1 MNKRLSKK
9 GLLVVYS
16 GFSGVG
22 KGTIMKEMLKRE
34 ETFRLSVSATTRAPR
49 PGEVDG
55 REYYFITKEK
65 FLKMIDNDE
74 FLEYAQYADNYYGT
88 PKKAVED
95 MLNEGYNVF
104 LEIEVQGGLQIMEK
118 CPDCLSIFIVPP
130 SLEVLEQRLR
140 GRGTETEEVI
150 EKRMKAALVE
160 QEYTSRYDFVVE
172 NDIVEKTVD
181 DIINIVK
188 KEKEKEKRNN

>member
-1 MNKRLSKK
+1 MSKK

-22 KGTIMKEMLKRE
+22 KGTIMKEMLKME
-34 ETFRLSVSATTRAPR
+34 ESFRLSVSATTRAPR

-65 FLKMIDNDE
+65 FLSMIDNDE

-88 PKKAVED
+88 PQKAVED

-104 LEIEVQGGLQIMEK
+104 LEIEVQGGVQIMEK

-150 EKRMKAALVE
+150 EKRMKTALVE
-160 QEYTSRYDFVVE
+160 QGYTSQYDFVVE

-188 KEKEKEKRNN
+188 TEKEKRNN

>member
-1 MNKRLSKK
+1 MSKK

-34 ETFRLSVSATTRAPR
+34 ETFRLSVSATTREPR

-55 REYYFITKEK
+55 REYYFLTKEK
-65 FLKMIDNDE
+65 FLEMIEKDE

-188 KEKEKEKRNN
+188 KEKEKRNN

>member
-1 MNKRLSKK
+1 MSKK

-34 ETFRLSVSATTRAPR
+34 ESFRLSVSATTRAPR

-88 PKKAVED
+88 PQKAVED

-104 LEIEVQGGLQIMEK
+104 LEIEVQGGVQIMEK

-140 GRGTETEEVI
+140 GRGTETEEII
-150 EKRMKAALVE
+150 EKRMKTALVE
-160 QEYTSRYDFVVE
+160 QGYTSQYDFVVE

-188 KEKEKEKRNN
+188 TEKEKRNN

>member
-1 MNKRLSKK
+1 M
-9 GLLVVYS
+9 
-16 GFSGVG
+16 
-22 KGTIMKEMLKRE
+22 
-34 ETFRLSVSATTRAPR
+34 SATTREPR

-55 REYYFITKEK
+55 REYYFLTKEK
-65 FLKMIDNDE
+65 FVKMIEKDE

-188 KEKEKEKRNN
+188 KEKEKRNN

>member
-1 MNKRLSKK
+1 MSNR

-22 KGTIMKEMLKRE
+22 KGTVMKEMLKRE
-34 ETFRLSVSATTRAPR
+34 ETFRLSVSATTREPR

-55 REYYFITKEK
+55 REYYFLTKEK
-65 FLKMIDNDE
+65 FVKMIEKDE

-118 CPDCLSIFIVPP
+118 CPDCLSICIVPP

-188 KEKEKEKRNN
+188 KEKEKRNN

>member
-1 MNKRLSKK
+1 MSNR
-9 GLLVVYS
+9 GLLVVYY

-22 KGTIMKEMLKRE
+22 KGTVMKEMLKRE
-34 ETFRLSVSATTRAPR
+34 ETFRLSVSATTREPR

-55 REYYFITKEK
+55 REYYFLTKEK
-65 FLKMIDNDE
+65 FLEMIEKDE

-188 KEKEKEKRNN
+188 KEKEKRNN

>member
-1 MNKRLSKK
+1 MSKK

-22 KGTIMKEMLKRE
+22 KGTVMKEMLKRE
-34 ETFRLSVSATTRAPR
+34 ETFRLSVSATTREPR

-55 REYYFITKEK
+55 REYYFLTKEK
-65 FLKMIDNDE
+65 FLEMIEKDE

-150 EKRMKAALVE
+150 EKRMKAALDE
-160 QEYTSRYDFVVE
+160 QKYTSRYDFVVK
-172 NDIVEKTVD
+172 NDIVEDAVND
-181 DIINIVK
+181 VINIVK
-188 KEKEKEKRNN
+188 TEKEKRNN

>member
-1 MNKRLSKK
+1 MSNR

-22 KGTIMKEMLKRE
+22 KGTVMKEMLKRE
-34 ETFRLSVSATTRAPR
+34 ETFRLSVSATTREPR

-55 REYYFITKEK
+55 REYYFLTKEK
-65 FLKMIDNDE
+65 FLEMIEKDE

-188 KEKEKEKRNN
+188 KEKEKRNN

>member
-1 MNKRLSKK
+1 MSNR

-34 ETFRLSVSATTRAPR
+34 ESFKLSVSATTREPR

-55 REYYFITKEK
+55 REYHFLTREK
-65 FLKMIDNDE
+65 FLEMIEKGE

-88 PKKAVED
+88 PKKSVED

-104 LEIEVQGGLQIMEK
+104 LEIEVQGGVQIMEK

-150 EKRMKAALVE
+150 EKRMKAALDE
-160 QEYTSRYDFVVE
+160 QEYIPKYQFVVK
-172 NDIVEKTVD
+172 NDLVEDAVQNV
-181 DIINIVK
+181 INIVK
-188 KEKEKEKRNN
+188 TEKEKRNK

>member
-1 MNKRLSKK
+1 M
-9 GLLVVYS
+9 
-16 GFSGVG
+16 
-22 KGTIMKEMLKRE
+22 
-34 ETFRLSVSATTRAPR
+34 SATTREPR

-55 REYYFITKEK
+55 REYYFLTKEK
-65 FLKMIDNDE
+65 FLEMIEKDE

-150 EKRMKAALVE
+150 EKRMKTALVE
-160 QEYTSRYDFVVE
+160 QGYTSQYDFVVE

-188 KEKEKEKRNN
+188 KEKEKRNN

>member
-1 MNKRLSKK
+1 
-9 GLLVVYS
+9 
-16 GFSGVG
+16 
-22 KGTIMKEMLKRE
+22 
-34 ETFRLSVSATTRAPR
+34 
-49 PGEVDG
+49 
-55 REYYFITKEK
+55 
-65 FLKMIDNDE
+65 MIDNDE

-188 KEKEKEKRNN
+188 KEKEKRNN

>member
-1 MNKRLSKK
+1 MSKK

-34 ETFRLSVSATTRAPR
+34 ETFRLAVSATTRAPR
-49 PGEVDG
+49 PGEIDG

-150 EKRMKAALVE
+150 EKRMKAALDE
-160 QEYTSRYDFVVE
+160 QKYTSRYDFVVK
-172 NDIVEKTVD
+172 NDIVEDAVND
-181 DIINIVK
+181 VINIVK
-188 KEKEKEKRNN
+188 TEKEKRNN

>member
-1 MNKRLSKK
+1 MSNR

-34 ETFRLSVSATTRAPR
+34 ESFRLSVSATTRAPR

-88 PKKAVED
+88 PQKAVED

-104 LEIEVQGGLQIMEK
+104 LEIEVQGGVQIMEK

-150 EKRMKAALVE
+150 EKRMKTALVE
-160 QEYTSRYDFVVE
+160 QGYTSQYDFVVE

-188 KEKEKEKRNN
+188 TEKEKRNN

>member
-1 MNKRLSKK
+1 MSNR

-34 ETFRLSVSATTRAPR
+34 ETFRLSVSATTREPR

-55 REYYFITKEK
+55 REYYFLTKEK
-65 FLKMIDNDE
+65 FVKMIEKDE

-188 KEKEKEKRNN
+188 KEKEKRNN

>member
-1 MNKRLSKK
+1 MSNR

-34 ETFRLSVSATTRAPR
+34 ESFKLSVSATTREPR

-55 REYYFITKEK
+55 REYHFLTREK
-65 FLKMIDNDE
+65 FLEMIEKDE

-104 LEIEVQGGLQIMEK
+104 LEIEVQGGVQIMEK

-150 EKRMKAALVE
+150 EKRMKAALDE
-160 QEYTSRYDFVVE
+160 QEYIPKYQFVVK
-172 NDIVEKTVD
+172 NDLVEDAVQEV
-181 DIINIVK
+181 INIVK
-188 KEKEKEKRNN
+188 TEKEKRNK

>member
-1 MNKRLSKK
+1 M
-9 GLLVVYS
+9 LVVYS

-65 FLKMIDNDE
+65 FLGMIDNDE

-95 MLNEGYNVF
+95 MLDEGYNVF
-104 LEIEVQGGLQIMEK
+104 LEIEVQGGVQIMEK
-118 CPDCLSIFIVPP
+118 CPDCISIFIVPP
-130 SLEVLEQRLR
+130 SLEVLEERLR
-140 GRGTETEEVI
+140 GRGTETQEVI
-150 EKRMKAALVE
+150 EKRMKTALVE
-160 QEYTSRYDFVVE
+160 QGYIPKYEFVVK
-172 NDIVEKTVD
+172 NDLLEDAVNDV
-181 DIINIVK
+181 INIVK
-188 KEKEKEKRNN
+188 TEKEKRNK

>member
-1 MNKRLSKK
+1 MSKK

-140 GRGTETEEVI
+140 GRGTETEDVI
-150 EKRMKAALVE
+150 EKRMKAALDE
-160 QEYTSRYDFVVE
+160 QKYTSRYDFVVK
-172 NDIVEKTVD
+172 NDIVEDAVND
-181 DIINIVK
+181 VINIVK
-188 KEKEKEKRNN
+188 TEKEKRNN

>member
-1 MNKRLSKK
+1 MSKK

-34 ETFRLSVSATTRAPR
+34 ESFRLSVSATTRAPR

-55 REYYFITKEK
+55 REYYFVTKEK

-88 PKKAVED
+88 PQKAVED

-104 LEIEVQGGLQIMEK
+104 LEIEVQGGVQIMEK

-150 EKRMKAALVE
+150 EKRMKTALVE
-160 QEYTSRYDFVVE
+160 QGYTSQYDFVVE

-188 KEKEKEKRNN
+188 TEKEKRNN

>member
-1 MNKRLSKK
+1 MSKR

-65 FLKMIDNDE
+65 FLSMIDNDE

-95 MLNEGYNVF
+95 MLDEGYNVF
-104 LEIEVQGGLQIMEK
+104 LEIEVQGGVQIMEK
-118 CPDCLSIFIVPP
+118 CPDCISIFIVPP
-130 SLEVLEQRLR
+130 SLEVLEERLR
-140 GRGTETEEVI
+140 GRGTETQEVI
-150 EKRMKAALVE
+150 EKRMKTALVE
-160 QEYTSRYDFVVE
+160 QGYIPKYEFVVK
-172 NDIVEKTVD
+172 NDLLEDAVNDV
-181 DIINIVK
+181 INIVK
-188 KEKEKEKRNN
+188 TEKEKRNK

>member
-1 MNKRLSKK
+1 MNKRLSNR

-22 KGTIMKEMLKRE
+22 KGTVMKEMLKRE
-34 ETFRLSVSATTRAPR
+34 ETFRLSVSATTREPR

-55 REYYFITKEK
+55 REYYFLTKEK
-65 FLKMIDNDE
+65 FLKMIEKDE

-188 KEKEKEKRNN
+188 KEKEKRNN

>member
-1 MNKRLSKK
+1 MSNR

-22 KGTIMKEMLKRE
+22 KGTVMKEMLKRE
-34 ETFRLSVSATTRAPR
+34 ETFKLSVSATTREPR

-55 REYYFITKEK
+55 REYYFLTKEK
-65 FLKMIDNDE
+65 FLKMIEKDE

-188 KEKEKEKRNN
+188 KEKEKRNN

>member
-1 MNKRLSKK
+1 MSKK

-150 EKRMKAALVE
+150 EKRMKAALDE
-160 QEYTSRYDFVVE
+160 QKYTSRYDFVVK
-172 NDIVEKTVD
+172 NDIVEDAVND
-181 DIINIVK
+181 VINIVK
-188 KEKEKEKRNN
+188 TEKEKRNN

>member
-1 MNKRLSKK
+1 MSNR

-22 KGTIMKEMLKRE
+22 KGTVMKEMLKRE
-34 ETFRLSVSATTRAPR
+34 ETFRLSVSATTREPR

-55 REYYFITKEK
+55 REYYFLTKEK
-65 FLKMIDNDE
+65 FLEMIEKDE

-150 EKRMKAALVE
+150 DKRMKAALVE

-188 KEKEKEKRNN
+188 KEKEKRNN

>member
-1 MNKRLSKK
+1 MSNR

-22 KGTIMKEMLKRE
+22 KGTVMKEMLKRE
-34 ETFRLSVSATTRAPR
+34 ETFRLSVSATTREPR

-55 REYYFITKEK
+55 REYYFLTKEK
-65 FLKMIDNDE
+65 FLEMIEKDE

-150 EKRMKAALVE
+150 EKRMKTALVE
-160 QEYTSRYDFVVE
+160 QGYTSQYDFVVE

-188 KEKEKEKRNN
+188 TEKEKRNN

>member
-1 MNKRLSKK
+1 MSNR

-22 KGTIMKEMLKRE
+22 KGTIMKEMLSRE
-34 ETFRLSVSATTRAPR
+34 ESFKLSVSATTREPR

-55 REYYFITKEK
+55 REYHFLTKEK
-65 FLKMIDNDE
+65 FLEMIEKDE

-95 MLNEGYNVF
+95 MLDEGYNVF
-104 LEIEVQGGLQIMEK
+104 LEIEVQGGVQIMEK
-118 CPDCLSIFIVPP
+118 CPDCISIFIVPP

-150 EKRMKAALVE
+150 EKRMKTALVE
-160 QEYTSRYDFVVE
+160 QEYIPKYEFVVK
-172 NDIVEKTVD
+172 NDLLEDAVNDV
-181 DIINIVK
+181 INIVK
-188 KEKEKEKRNN
+188 TEKEKRNK

>member
-1 MNKRLSKK
+1 MSNR

-22 KGTIMKEMLKRE
+22 KGTVMKEMLKRE
-34 ETFRLSVSATTRAPR
+34 ETFRLSVSATTREPR

-55 REYYFITKEK
+55 REYYFLTKEK
-65 FLKMIDNDE
+65 FLKMIEKDE

-130 SLEVLEQRLR
+130 SIEVLEQRLR

-188 KEKEKEKRNN
+188 KEKEKRNN

>member
-1 MNKRLSKK
+1 MSKK

-34 ETFRLSVSATTRAPR
+34 ESFRLSVSATTRAPR

-65 FLKMIDNDE
+65 FLSMIDNDE

-88 PKKAVED
+88 PQKAVED

-104 LEIEVQGGLQIMEK
+104 LEIEVQGGVQIMEK

-140 GRGTETEEVI
+140 GRGTETEEGI
-150 EKRMKAALVE
+150 EKRMKTALVE
-160 QEYTSRYDFVVE
+160 QGYTSQYDFVVE

-188 KEKEKEKRNN
+188 TEKEKRNN

>member
-1 MNKRLSKK
+1 MSNR

-22 KGTIMKEMLKRE
+22 KGTVMKEMLKRE
-34 ETFRLSVSATTRAPR
+34 ETFRLSVSATTREPR

-55 REYYFITKEK
+55 REYYFLTKEK
-65 FLKMIDNDE
+65 FLEMIEKDE

-160 QEYTSRYDFVVE
+160 QKYTSRYDFVVE

-188 KEKEKEKRNN
+188 KEKEKRNN